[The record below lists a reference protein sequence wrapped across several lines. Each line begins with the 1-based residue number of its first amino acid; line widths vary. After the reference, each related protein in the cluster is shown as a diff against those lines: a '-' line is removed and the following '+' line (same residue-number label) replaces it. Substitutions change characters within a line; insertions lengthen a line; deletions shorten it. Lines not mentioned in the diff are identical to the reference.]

1 MSIQEQVIQT
11 RKAATRQQLL
21 MKLVSYSAIG
31 IVMFFLPVTLG
42 TKTTIPIDHIVTG
55 LREAFPGASAFYTL
69 FVIMAGAVYS
79 LKSEKWRGSVTELSF
94 TGLKLLGMALGLMA
108 FFGDGPAWLFEPD
121 MLPFFFN
128 RIVMPIGLIIP
139 IGSVFLAFLINYGLL
154 ELVGVIMRPV
164 MKPLFRTPGRS
175 AIDAVGSFVGS
186 YSIALLITNG
196 VYREGKYS
204 IREAAIIATG
214 FSTVSATFMIIVA
227 KTLDLMDH
235 WLTFFWVSLILTFAV
250 TAVTARIW
258 PLSRKPQTYCNGMVG
273 IPESSE
279 KGNILKRALN
289 EGMDAAAVA
298 PGLLSSVRENLRNG
312 LVMAMGVLPTVLAIG
327 ILGAY
332 LAKYTPVFDWLG
344 MPFIPLIRLLGLPDA
359 TLIAKSLVLN
369 IADMSLPLLIM
380 QGTAMVPKFII
391 ANISISTV
399 LFLSASIP
407 CVLSTDIPLTFVEIM
422 IIALER
428 TVIGLILITPVAYM
442 LF

>member
-1 MSIQEQVIQT
+1 MSVQEQVIQT
-11 RKAATRQQLL
+11 RDPSTIP
-21 MKLVSYSAIG
+21 KLVTKLVGYSAIG
-31 IVMFFLPVTLG
+31 IVMFFLPVTIG
-42 TKTTIPIDHIVTG
+42 VKTTIPIDHIVTG
-55 LREAFPGASAFYTL
+55 LRESFPGASAIYTL
-69 FVIMAGAVYS
+69 LVILPGGAYG
-79 LKSEKWRGSVTELSF
+79 LKSGKWRSSLTDLAF
-94 TGLKLLGMALGLMA
+94 TVLKLVGMVLGLMA
-108 FFGDGPAWLFEPD
+108 FFKAGPSWLFEPD

-164 MKPLFRTPGRS
+164 MKPIFRTPGRS

-196 VYREGKYS
+196 VYREGKYNT
-204 IREAAIIATG
+204 REAAIIATG
-214 FSTVSATFMIIVA
+214 FSTVSATFMVIVA
-227 KTLDLMDH
+227 KTLDLMEH

-258 PLSRKPQTYCNGMVG
+258 PLSKKPLTYHNGMEG
-273 IPESSE
+273 SPESAE
-279 KGNILKRALN
+279 KGNLIRRALY

-298 PGLLSSVRENLRNG
+298 PGLLSSVKENLKNG
-312 LVMAMGVLPTVLAIG
+312 FVMAMGVLPTVLAIG
-327 ILGAY
+327 ILGSY
-332 LAKYTPVFDWLG
+332 LAKYTAIFDWLG

-359 TLIAKSLVLN
+359 SLIAKSLVLN

-380 QGTAMVPKFII
+380 QESALIPKFII

-407 CVLSTDIPLTFVEIM
+407 CVLSTDIPLSFKEIM

-428 TVIGLILITPVAYM
+428 TIIGLILITPVAYL

>member
-1 MSIQEQVIQT
+1 MTVQEQALKVRDQASRT
-11 RKAATRQQLL
+11 RLL
-21 MKLVSYSAIG
+21 AKLAGYSAIG
-31 IVMFFLPVTLG
+31 IVMFFLPVTIG
-42 TKTTIPIDHIVTG
+42 IKKTIPIDHIVTG
-55 LREAFPGASAFYTL
+55 LRETLPGPSALYTL
-69 FVIMAGAVYS
+69 LVILLGGVYA
-79 LKSEKWRGSVTELSF
+79 LRMGKWRSSVTDLVF
-94 TGLKLLGMALGLMA
+94 TLLKLLGMVLGLLA
-108 FFGDGPAWLFEPD
+108 FFKLGPAWLFEPD

-164 MKPLFRTPGRS
+164 MKPIFRTPGRS

-204 IREAAIIATG
+204 VREAAIIATG

-227 KTLDLMDH
+227 KTLDLMDY
-235 WLTFFWVSLILTFAV
+235 WLLFFWVSLILTFAI
-250 TAVTARIW
+250 TAITARIW
-258 PLSRKPQTYCNGMVG
+258 PLSKKPLTYFNDGPG
-273 IPESSE
+273 HPESAE
-279 KGNILKRALN
+279 KGRLLQRALS
-289 EGMDAAAVA
+289 EGMDAAEVA
-298 PGLLSSVRENLRNG
+298 PGLLSSVKDNLKNG
-312 LVMAMGVLPTVLAIG
+312 FIMAMGVLPTVLAIG

-344 MPFIPLIRLLGLPDA
+344 MPFIPLIRLLGLPDQA
-359 TLIAKSLVLN
+359 LIAKSLVLN

-380 QGTAMVPKFII
+380 QGSAMVPKFII

-407 CVLSTDIPLTFVEIM
+407 CVLSTDIPLSFGEIM

-428 TVIGLILITPVAYM
+428 TVIGLILITPVAYL